1 MFANNVMNHPL
12 KPEHFVD
19 ALFPVVEKC
28 AQASLIFYGDI
39 ANIGKNADMTLTGQ
53 VAQEASTAFTALDSG
68 IQDILI
74 SSLTNLLPD
83 VGIIAEENTSLK
95 KNHSNS
101 KSPYTVI
108 IDPID
113 GTWHFKKGDAP
124 YHICIGLAYKGL
136 MLASIIA
143 RPNENKIFTA
153 VRDQG
158 AFVHSS
164 NHRTKRLSICKKNL
178 TKEIFI
184 SSKAKEY
191 QQVARK
197 KYDLLP
203 REKPIGAALVLTRI
217 AEGRLC
223 GYLTKQVAIYDA
235 GPPSLIAEEAGAR
248 CFTGRKGQP
257 RYTRRRKFS
266 HFMAAAN
273 EDVAKTLLTIVS
285 NAQNTKE
292 F

>member
-1 MFANNVMNHPL
+1 MNHLL
-12 KPEHFVD
+12 KSEHFVN

-39 ANIGKNADMTLTGQ
+39 ANIGKTADATLTGRA
-53 VAQEASTAFTALDSG
+53 AQEASTIFTALDSG
-68 IQDILI
+68 VQDILI

-83 VGIIAEENTSLK
+83 VGIIAEENTALK
-95 KNHSNS
+95 KRYNNS

-113 GTWHFKKGDAP
+113 GTWHFKRGDAP

-153 VRDQG
+153 VRGQG
-158 AFVHSS
+158 AFVHSP
-164 NHRTKRLSICKKNL
+164 NQPPKRLLICKKNL

-184 SSKAKEY
+184 SSKAKAY
-191 QQVARK
+191 QQIALK
-197 KYDLLP
+197 KYYLLP
-203 REKPIGAALVLTRI
+203 REKPIGAALVLTQI
-217 AEGRLC
+217 AEGKLC
-223 GYLTKQVAIYDA
+223 GYLTRQVAIYDA

-248 CFTGRKGQP
+248 CFTGPKGQP
-257 RYTRRRKFS
+257 RYIKRRKFS

-273 EDVAKTLLTIVS
+273 EDIAKTLLTIVG
-285 NAQNTKE
+285 NARK
-292 F
+292 